1 MLDSG
6 EWVRSLRGGG
16 GGALLARGQPQV
28 RSVVG
33 LGRQLAGRRGF
44 IAGQELR
51 SQSVLTLVHSSSC
64 HPSGRRNSGRL
75 FLRPV
80 NPMSNL
86 SSSASRSL
94 RRTRLQSLAFDLTKR
109 CPALGGNPGD
119 CPLFGVRQLT
129 PARRRRWL
137 EGLTDEDLRYL
148 SLYHQLCY
156 QELGA
161 GRAG

>member
-1 MLDSG
+1 MLSWRGVNRRFARSSAWEGSWPVGVASSRGKNCGAKVSCFWYTSG
-6 EWVRSLRGGG
+6 PVTPAAGGTPV
-16 GGALLARGQPQV
+16 A
-28 RSVVG
+28 
-33 LGRQLAGRRGF
+33 
-44 IAGQELR
+44 
-51 SQSVLTLVHSSSC
+51 SSSA
-64 HPSGRRNSGRL
+64 R
-75 FLRPV
+75 FT
-80 NPMSNL
+80 PMSNL

-94 RRTRLQSLAFDLTKR
+94 RRSRLQSLAFDLTKR